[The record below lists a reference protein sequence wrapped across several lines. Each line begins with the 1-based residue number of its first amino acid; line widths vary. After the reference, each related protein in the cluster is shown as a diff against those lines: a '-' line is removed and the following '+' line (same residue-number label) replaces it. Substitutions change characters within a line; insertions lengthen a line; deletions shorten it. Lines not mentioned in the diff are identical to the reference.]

1 MVRLRRIGI
10 AVGTFSV
17 ALGIGFVMQNGDALA
32 SRFGSES
39 ARDQPA
45 RFTQVVMEMV
55 AFEGHLTLA
64 PPVSADYQGMV
75 VPVAQSGMILVASPE
90 IIAPEPILY
99 AAVILPQPAKLLIVQ
114 EAPIQLAALYP
125 EPVPVVG
132 SNVAGEIVIDCAPSI
147 EATVGAAAS
156 VGLAVVAPCYANS
169 PFTIHHQG
177 MIFTTMTDNVGEAQL
192 VVPALAEV
200 AVMIA
205 AFDSGE
211 GAVATVTVPDFVN
224 YDRVVLQWQGDVSVM
239 LNAFEDDAKFGDDN
253 HIHVN
258 NPGDIDRL
266 ETAAGGYLVRL
277 GDGSVG
283 DGLMAEVY
291 TFPSAMMGT
300 APDVML
306 VAEAEITS
314 VNCGQELNVQSIQ
327 VSPNNDTAA
336 LDLTMIMPECDAV
349 GDFLILQNMFEDLT
363 LASR

>member
-1 MVRLRRIGI
+1 MARLRKIGM

-32 SRFGSES
+32 NKFSLES
-39 ARDQPA
+39 APDQPA
-45 RFTQVVMEMV
+45 PFTEAVGEAATILSQS
-55 AFEGHLTLA
+55 TLEV
-64 PPVSADYQGMV
+64 PVSADNEGMAI
-75 VPVAQSGMILVASPE
+75 PVAQSGMVLASSPE
-90 IIAPEPILY
+90 IIAPAPVLS
-99 AAVILPQPAKLLIVQ
+99 AAVILPETAKVILAQ
-114 EAPIQLAALYP
+114 EAPIQLAALDS
-125 EPVPVVG
+125 EPAPVVG
-132 SNVAGEIVIDCAPSI
+132 SNVAGEVAIDCAPSI

-177 MIFTTMTDNVGEAQL
+177 MMFTAMTDDVGEAEL
-192 VVPALAEV
+192 VVPALAED

-205 AFDSGE
+205 VFDGGD
-211 GAVATVTVPDFVN
+211 GAVVTATVQDFAN
-224 YDRVVLQWQGDVSVM
+224 FDRVVLQWQGDVSVM
-239 LNAFEDDAKFGDDN
+239 LSAYEDDAKFGDDN
-253 HIHVN
+253 HIHAD

-266 ETAAGGYLVRL
+266 EMAVGGYLVRL
-277 GDGSVG
+277 GDGSVS

-291 TFPSAMMGT
+291 TFPTGMMGT

-327 VSPNNDTAA
+327 VFPNGDTAA